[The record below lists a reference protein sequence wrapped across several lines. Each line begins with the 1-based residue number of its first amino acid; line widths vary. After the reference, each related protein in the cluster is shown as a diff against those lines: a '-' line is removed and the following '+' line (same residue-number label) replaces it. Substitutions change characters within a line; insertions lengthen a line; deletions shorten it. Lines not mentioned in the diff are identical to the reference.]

1 MTLHSFDALARAL
14 VFPGERRNYKI
25 TKEHKPQG
33 VSGAYRLAREGA
45 FGYVA
50 FPSRVRQAPQPQ
62 PHAVAYACA
71 FWGNSYKH

>member
-1 MTLHSFDALARAL
+1 MTFTSFDSLARSL
-14 VFPGERRNYKI
+14 VFPGERRNHTVKR
-25 TKEHKPQG
+25 TPRPQG

-50 FPSRVRQAPQPQ
+50 YPSRLRQTPQPQ